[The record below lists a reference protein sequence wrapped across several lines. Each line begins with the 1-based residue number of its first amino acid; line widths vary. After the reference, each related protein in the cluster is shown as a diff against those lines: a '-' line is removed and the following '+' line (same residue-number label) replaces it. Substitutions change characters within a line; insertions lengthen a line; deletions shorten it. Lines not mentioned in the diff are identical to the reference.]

1 MKPFAKLDALK
12 ARLDEY
18 RPLDKA
24 VTASLHEELVLQW
37 TYHSNAIEGNTLT
50 LKETKVALEGI
61 TIGGKTL
68 REHFEAI
75 NHRDAILM
83 LEELVEKQQPLD
95 EWTIKNLHQLVLKNI
110 DADNA
115 GRYRQVNVL
124 ISGAEHRP
132 PSALQVP
139 ELMAAFSQWCS
150 NDAQQLHPVER
161 AARIHGEFVKIHP
174 FVDGN
179 GRTSRLLMNLELM
192 KAGFPAT
199 VIEVAQRL
207 DYYQALDKAHCSGDY
222 SDFINLVARAVEK
235 SFATYW
241 WALGIEADVAKYL
254 EGLGYDVHG
263 SESASEGKTG
273 SRGDK

>member
-1 MKPFAKLDALK
+1 MSILNKLDALK
-12 ARLDEY
+12 AKLDTY
-18 RPLDKA
+18 RPLNQQ
-24 VTASLHEELVLQW
+24 VVNNLHDNLVLQW

-68 REHFEAI
+68 REHFEVI
-75 NHRDAILM
+75 NHRDAILL
-83 LEELVEKQQPLD
+83 LEELVAKQQPLD

-110 DADNA
+110 DNDNA
-115 GRYRQVNVL
+115 GRYREVNVL

-150 NDAQQLHPVER
+150 NQAQQLHPVER

-207 DYYQALDKAHCSGDY
+207 DYYQALDKSHCSGDY
-222 SDFINLVARAVEK
+222 TDFINLVANAVEK

-241 WALGIEADVAKYL
+241 WALGVEAEVQQYL
-254 EGLGYDVHG
+254 KEMGYG
-263 SESASEGKTG
+263 A
-273 SRGDK
+273 

>member
-1 MKPFAKLDALK
+1 MSMFTKADFLKAKLDT
-12 ARLDEY
+12 Y
-18 RPLDKA
+18 RPLD
-24 VTASLHEELVLQW
+24 VLVVNNLHENLVLQW

-68 REHFEAI
+68 REHFEVI
-75 NHRDAILM
+75 NHRDAILFV
-83 LEELVEKQQPLD
+83 EELVSQQQPLS
-95 EWTIKNLHQLVLKNI
+95 EWTITSLHQLVLKNI
-110 DADNA
+110 DSNNA

-139 ELMAAFSQWCS
+139 EQMAAFIDWYS
-150 NDAQQLHPVER
+150 NQAQVLHPIER
-161 AARIHGEFVKIHP
+161 AARVHGEFVKIHP

-199 VIEVAQRL
+199 VITVEQRL
-207 DYYQALDKAHCSGDY
+207 DYYQALDKAHCTDDY
-222 SDFINLVARAVEK
+222 RDFIQLVTDTVEK
-235 SFATYW
+235 SFAPYW
-241 WALGIEADVAKYL
+241 WALGVEAEVQKCL
-254 EGLGYDVHG
+254 EETQPSGNSG
-263 SESASEGKTG
+263 
-273 SRGDK
+273 

>member
-83 LEELVEKQQPLD
+83 VEELVEKLERGELPLEELLQAHGIQGQP
-95 EWTIKNLHQLVLKNI
+95 
-110 DADNA
+110 
-115 GRYRQVNVL
+115 
-124 ISGAEHRP
+124 
-132 PSALQVP
+132 
-139 ELMAAFSQWCS
+139 
-150 NDAQQLHPVER
+150 
-161 AARIHGEFVKIHP
+161 
-174 FVDGN
+174 
-179 GRTSRLLMNLELM
+179 
-192 KAGFPAT
+192 
-199 VIEVAQRL
+199 
-207 DYYQALDKAHCSGDY
+207 
-222 SDFINLVARAVEK
+222 ARAHMLV
-235 SFATYW
+235 
-241 WALGIEADVAKYL
+241 GPHQ
-254 EGLGYDVHG
+254 VHG
-263 SESASEGKTG
+263 A
-273 SRGDK
+273 R

>member
-24 VTASLHEELVLQW
+24 VTANLHEELVLQW

-75 NHRDAILM
+75 NHRDAILFV
-83 LEELVEKQQPLD
+83 EEFVTKQQPLD
-95 EWTIKNLHQLVLKNI
+95 ERAIKSFHQLVLKNI

-124 ISGAEHRP
+124 ISGANHKP
-132 PSALQVP
+132 PQAVQVL
-139 ELMAAFSQWCS
+139 EQMEAFMQWYTT
-150 NDAQQLHPVER
+150 DAQSLHPVER
-161 AARIHGEFVKIHP
+161 AARVHGEFVKIHP
-174 FVDGN
+174 FTDGN
-179 GRTSRLLMNLELM
+179 GRTSRLLMNLILM
-192 KAGFPAT
+192 QSGFPAT
-199 VIEVAQRL
+199 VIEVEQRL
-207 DYYQALDKAHCSGDY
+207 AYYEALDTAHCAGDY
-222 SDFINLVARAVEK
+222 SSFIALVADSVKR
-235 SFATYW
+235 SFEPYW
-241 WALGIEADVAKYL
+241 WALGMEAKMAKYL
-254 EGLGYDVHG
+254 KELGND
-263 SESASEGKTG
+263 S
-273 SRGDK
+273 

>member
-83 LEELVEKQQPLD
+83 VEELVEKQQPLD

-254 EGLGYDVHG
+254 EELGYG
-263 SESASEGKTG
+263 A
-273 SRGDK
+273 